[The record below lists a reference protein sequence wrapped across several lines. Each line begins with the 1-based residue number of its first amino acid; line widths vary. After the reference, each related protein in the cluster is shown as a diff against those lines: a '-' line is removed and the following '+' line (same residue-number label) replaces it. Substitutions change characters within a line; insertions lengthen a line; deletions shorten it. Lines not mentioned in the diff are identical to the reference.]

1 VTGKQEGLGSSAQV
15 LTNAL
20 LVGRSGTCSSPRMY
34 ATKMPSLPRGHL
46 LITYS
51 SRLVLR
57 NGLFKPAF
65 ASGQPDIYFL
75 AGGAIASLVA
85 FATRNFTTVLAL
97 IWIGSPVCGLRPMRA
112 LR

>member
-1 VTGKQEGLGSSAQV
+1 MGTKNLSWYSQSRMWEVETLRPGLCKYKRPAFQ
-15 LTNAL
+15 
-20 LVGRSGTCSSPRMY
+20 
-34 ATKMPSLPRGHL
+34 
-46 LITYS
+46 
-51 SRLVLR
+51 
-57 NGLFKPAF
+57 PAF
-65 ASGQPDIYFL
+65 ASSKPDNYFL